1 MREGQDTFHMSHF
14 TRSSVLNGHAMNHR
28 ILACTCMMLVQW
40 VKRLTVSGAAQVTL
54 QVLWLLSPRLGDEDW
69 NLSHN
74 RDVVTV

>member
-1 MREGQDTFHMSHF
+1 MSHF

-28 ILACTCMMLVQW
+28 ILACMMLLQR
-40 VKRLTVSGAAQVTL
+40 VKRLTVSGEAQVTL
-54 QVLWLLSPRLGDEDW
+54 QVLWLLPPRLGDEDW